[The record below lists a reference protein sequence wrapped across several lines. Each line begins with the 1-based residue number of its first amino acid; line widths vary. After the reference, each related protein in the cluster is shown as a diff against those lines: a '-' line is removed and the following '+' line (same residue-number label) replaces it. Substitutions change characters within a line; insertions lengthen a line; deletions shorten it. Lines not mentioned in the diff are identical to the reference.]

1 MQYISVIIS
10 IYNIIMVTLNSLFIV
25 QRHKMIEIIGLKIHY
40 LFNLFQIFFRF
51 ILNLMLFYAFVKSEF
66 KVTNDVEIRFT
77 VEHYC
82 SVSYTHLL
90 KIHYIE
96 RSKQA
101 NT

>member
-25 QRHKMIEIIGLKIHY
+25 QRHKIIEIIGLKIHY

-66 KVTNDVEIRFT
+66 KVTNDVVIRFT
-77 VEHYC
+77 V
-82 SVSYTHLL
+82 
-90 KIHYIE
+90 
-96 RSKQA
+96 
-101 NT
+101 

>member
-66 KVTNDVEIRFT
+66 KVTNDVVIRFT

-101 NT
+101 DT

>member
-1 MQYISVIIS
+1 
-10 IYNIIMVTLNSLFIV
+10 
-25 QRHKMIEIIGLKIHY
+25 MIEIIGLKIHY

-66 KVTNDVEIRFT
+66 KVTNDVIRFT